1 MEKEK
6 MVTTI
11 QQLVQK
17 MEELKMPFS
26 SSINAWIDM
35 YDNGKLSD
43 RLLCGYVTGYLFG
56 LVSTNFISLHE
67 RDLII
72 HDLHYFLY
80 GAYA

>member
-26 SSINAWIDM
+26 LSINAWIDM

-43 RLLCGYVTGYLFG
+43 RLLCGYVNGYLFG

-67 RDLII
+67 YDLII
-72 HDLHYFLY
+72 QDLHYFLY
-80 GAYA
+80 GV